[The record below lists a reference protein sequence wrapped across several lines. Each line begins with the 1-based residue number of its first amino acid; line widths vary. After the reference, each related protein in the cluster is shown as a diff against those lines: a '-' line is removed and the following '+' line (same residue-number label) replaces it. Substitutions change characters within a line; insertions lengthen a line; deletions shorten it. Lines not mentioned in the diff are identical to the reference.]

1 MAHPQ
6 EQTKQTTAHLE
17 RAQDRRFAL
26 HQALNEWGRNSFKY
40 GSVDCCQFV
49 AFIVYKITGKNHA
62 DGLEY
67 ESELGANALIAK
79 YGDLVGVLTRA
90 IGEQPNEAKT
100 DGDPCVVDLDGIGQ
114 VAGIKYGQT
123 VICLLQKG
131 FIRLPDNLIIAGWN
145 LCHR

>member
-1 MAHPQ
+1 MAR
-6 EQTKQTTAHLE
+6 ESSQTKQKTAIQE
-17 RAQDRRFAL
+17 KTPNPFAL
-26 HQALNEWGRNSFKY
+26 QQALNEWGRNSFKY
-40 GSVDCCQFV
+40 GSVDCCQFT
-49 AFIVYKITGKNHA
+49 AFIVYKMTGKNYA

-67 ESELGANALIAK
+67 ESELGADALIAK

-90 IGEQPNEAKT
+90 IGEPPSEAKT
-100 DGDPCVVDLDGIGQ
+100 DGDPCVVDVDGIGQ

-145 LCHR
+145 LCHK